1 MHIKLSFLC
10 LRRGVSKT
18 KYYDAYQIIFSLLTQ
33 RCFRLFRNHVV
44 IEILFS
50 AYAEV
55 FPLSASVLRSER
67 PFLCLR
73 RGVSLEAVIECVV
86 DPLFSAYAE
95 VFPHLRPVQRHW
107 MTFLCLRR
115 GVSSSTGCFLLVRHF
130 SLPTQRCFFRPLHR
144 RLLQGLFSAYA
155 EVFPPQ
161 KRASSIF
168 FSFLCLRRGVSD
180 WGIGRVRRDWLFSAY
195 AEVFPPPHGYRE
207 SPSPFLCLRRG
218 VSCLTNV
225 RFC

>member
-1 MHIKLSFLC
+1 MFP
-10 LRRGVSKT
+10 
-18 KYYDAYQIIFSLLTQ
+18 
-33 RCFRLFRNHVV
+33 
-44 IEILFS
+44 
-50 AYAEV
+50 
-55 FPLSASVLRSER
+55 PLSKSRSHR
-67 PFLCLR
+67 DSFLCLR

>member
-18 KYYDAYQIIFSLLTQ
+18 KYYDAYQIIFSLPTQ

-55 FPLSASVLRSER
+55 FPFSRGPLSGIR

-95 VFPHLRPVQRHW
+95 VFRPPKSISGLRS
-107 MTFLCLRR
+107 TFLCLRR
-115 GVSSSTGCFLLVRHF
+115 GVSTLQGDYVLKDNF
-130 SLPTQRCFFRPLHR
+130 SLPTQRCFQSELW
-144 RLLQGLFSAYA
+144 S
-155 EVFPPQ
+155 
-161 KRASSIF
+161 
-168 FSFLCLRRGVSD
+168 
-180 WGIGRVRRDWLFSAY
+180 
-195 AEVFPPPHGYRE
+195 
-207 SPSPFLCLRRG
+207 
-218 VSCLTNV
+218 
-225 RFC
+225 

>member
-1 MHIKLSFLC
+1 MFPNPSGLFSQPH
-10 LRRGVSKT
+10 G
-18 KYYDAYQIIFSLLTQ
+18 FSLPTQ
-33 RCFRLFRNHVV
+33 RCFLIVYTGILADH
-44 IEILFS
+44 LFS

-55 FPLSASVLRSER
+55 FPFYSQSKRAPP

-73 RGVSLEAVIECVV
+73 RGVSAKSSETA
-86 DPLFSAYAE
+86 SAA
-95 VFPHLRPVQRHW
+95 
-107 MTFLCLRR
+107 
-115 GVSSSTGCFLLVRHF
+115 SF
-130 SLPTQRCFFRPLHR
+130 SLPTQRCFFCGLDCIPPGL
-144 RLLQGLFSAYA
+144 LFSAYA

>member
-1 MHIKLSFLC
+1 MMHIKLSFLC

-73 RGVSLEAVIECVV
+73 RGVSPLTTSAETLDDFSLPTQRCFQFHRLLPARTT
-86 DPLFSAYAE
+86 LFSAYAE
-95 VFPHLRPVQRHW
+95 VFLPSTSPPIITR
-107 MTFLCLRR
+107 TFLCLRR
-115 GVSSSTGCFLLVRHF
+115 GVSTAKACELDLFFF
-130 SLPTQRCFFRPLHR
+130 SLPTQRCF
-144 RLLQGLFSAYA
+144 RLG
-155 EVFPPQ
+155 
-161 KRASSIF
+161 
-168 FSFLCLRRGVSD
+168 D
-180 WGIGRVRRDWLFSAY
+180 W
-195 AEVFPPPHGYRE
+195 E
-207 SPSPFLCLRRG
+207 S
-218 VSCLTNV
+218 
-225 RFC
+225 

>member
-1 MHIKLSFLC
+1 MFLLNKPVAVKRSAFLCLRRGVSVVVNVSSDGTGFSLPTQRCFRRTRHCDDARRLFSAYAEVFPPLPAVMGNFLSFLC
-10 LRRGVSKT
+10 LRRGVSP
-18 KYYDAYQIIFSLLTQ
+18 LTT
-33 RCFRLFRNHVV
+33 
-44 IEILFS
+44 S
-50 AYAEV
+50 AET
-55 FPLSASVLRSER
+55 L
-67 PFLCLR
+67 
-73 RGVSLEAVIECVV
+73 
-86 DPLFSAYAE
+86 DD
-95 VFPHLRPVQRHW
+95 
-107 MTFLCLRR
+107 
-115 GVSSSTGCFLLVRHF
+115 F